1 LFPYTT
7 LFRSVGEQVEV
18 PEDAGRP
25 VPGHRVVAR
34 LPGVRRVAAGHV
46 VVGVAAGAVADVLRL
61 HPVDHHPLQVE
72 PGDVHPAVGRAGQRL
87 GVRAGLPG
95 LLQALG
101 ELLLLA
107 VGLDLLAVDLVDR
120 EEEHHQAGGE
130 QQLADGAQDAAR
142 DVAAGEAAAVAACAA
157 ARRSGAPVRSAL
169 TGGNHV
175 DLPVIASRMRAYPAA
190 RA

>member
-1 LFPYTT
+1 
-7 LFRSVGEQVEV
+7 
-18 PEDAGRP
+18 
-25 VPGHRVVAR
+25 
-34 LPGVRRVAAGHV
+34 
-46 VVGVAAGAVADVLRL
+46 
-61 HPVDHHPLQVE
+61 
-72 PGDVHPAVGRAGQRL
+72 
-87 GVRAGLPG
+87 
-95 LLQALG
+95 
-101 ELLLLA
+101 
-107 VGLDLLAVDLVDR
+107 

-190 RA
+190 RAPRAQKPAQQGIADGHRRASAGGGGGRRPRTGARAASPRGGGRRAGGSSPEKPPPGAAEGGSAGHLLVDLLALGADRELLRVAVGDPDLPAQRD